1 MVSLLSDIKY
11 SLLAFF
17 RNKGAVFWTFVFPI
31 ILFVLLGSLLG
42 GTSGPLT
49 LYYNDSD
56 HSQMSAAFIQA
67 LNSTNAV
74 KMVDGSGMNLSDQ
87 LANAKISCYIVIPA
101 GFGNNVTAA
110 LASGGNSSGAAGVQM
125 YYDKSQTTSLA
136 IVSVVSTVAD
146 EFNMNMSNTKEIVAV
161 LPHDVATD
169 NVSYL
174 YFLFPGIIGMSVMS
188 IAVNGTVGQSA
199 RNRATGV
206 FRKLATTPISR
217 VEWNLGR
224 IITQTITLMLSL
236 AVSIAVAWAFFG
248 ISMNINLMMILMVI
262 AGGLVFSGLGNIIAS
277 FVKDEDTATNAA
289 SALTFPLMFVSGSFF
304 SVGQMPTFL
313 QYLADISPLTYLNN
327 GLRDAM
333 VTGNMSDLL
342 NNFAIVAVLGVIL
355 FVIGVA
361 VLKWKED

>member
-1 MVSLLSDIKY
+1 MVRLLSDIKY

-17 RNKGAVFWTFVFPI
+17 RNKGAVFWTFIFPI
-31 ILFVLLGSLLG
+31 ILFVLLGFLLG

-56 HSQMSAAFIQA
+56 HSQMSGVFIDA
-67 LNSTNAV
+67 MNSTNAV
-74 KMVDGSGMNLSDQ
+74 KMVDGSGMDLAGQ
-87 LANAKISCYIVIPA
+87 LKDAKISCYIGIPA
-101 GFGNNVTAA
+101 GFENNIMASEM
-110 LASGGNSSGAAGVQM
+110 SGGNSSDATVQM

-136 IVSVVSTVAD
+136 IVSVVNTVAD
-146 EFNMNMSNTKEIVAV
+146 KINMNISKTKDLVTV
-161 LPHDVATD
+161 LPHDVTT
-169 NVSYL
+169 NSVNYL
-174 YFLFPGIIGMSVMS
+174 DFLFPGIIGMSVMS

-236 AVSIAVAWAFFG
+236 AVSIAAAWLIFG
-248 ISMNINLMMILMVI
+248 ISLNINLMMLLMVI

-304 SVGQMPTFL
+304 SVGQMPWFL
-313 QYLADISPLTYLNN
+313 QDLANVSPLTYLNN
-327 GLRDAM
+327 GLRAAM
-333 VTGNMSDLL
+333 ITGNGTDVL

-355 FVIGVA
+355 FVVGVI

>member
-1 MVSLLSDIKY
+1 MVRLLSDIKY

-17 RNKGAVFWTFVFPI
+17 RNKGAVFWTFIFPI
-31 ILFVLLGSLLG
+31 ILFVLLGYLFQG
-42 GTSGPLT
+42 ATGPLT
-49 LYYNDSD
+49 LYYQDND

-74 KMVDGSGMNLSDQ
+74 QMVDGSGMNLSQQ
-87 LANAKISCYIVIPA
+87 LANAKISCYVVIPK
-101 GFGNNVTAA
+101 GFGANITAA
-110 LASGGNSSGAAGVQM
+110 QMSGGNATAAGVEM

-136 IVSVVSTVAD
+136 VVSVVGTVAD
-146 EFNMNMSNTKEIVAV
+146 AFNMNMSHTKDIVLV
-161 LPHDVATD
+161 FPHDVTTS

-174 YFLFPGIIGMSVMS
+174 DFLFPGIIGMSVMS

-217 VEWNLGR
+217 IEWNLGR

-236 AVSIAVAWAFFG
+236 AVSLAAAWAIFG
-248 ISMNINLMMILMVI
+248 ISLNINLMMILMVV
-262 AGGLVFSGLGNIIAS
+262 AGGMVFSGLGNIIAS

-304 SVGQMPTFL
+304 SVGQMPWFL
-313 QYLADISPLTYLNN
+313 QSLAEVSPLTYLNN
-327 GLRDAM
+327 GLRAAM
-333 VTGNMSDLL
+333 ITGNTSDVL
-342 NNFAIVAVLGVIL
+342 NNFAIVGVLGVIL
-355 FVIGVA
+355 FVVGVA